1 MRRYFLVV
9 AFLLFLAQVVQ
20 AQAPRPTRDGL
31 PGDGRPAPGQAPTL
45 PAAQ

>member
-20 AQAPRPTRDGL
+20 AQAPRPPRE
-31 PGDGRPAPGQAPTL
+31 GRPVPGQAPTL
-45 PAAQ
+45 PAVQ